1 MQIIVIPFSN
11 IIKIK
16 KRGIYFF
23 LLAVY
28 LYFLSQTSMISML
41 SVCVRM
47 PQITAAS
54 PLFDVFVSALHAL
67 YAIVWRA
74 DTPSVCALV
83 CHNKPRGTE
92 ETDTALLPWRR
103 PIWREAK

>member
-1 MQIIVIPFSN
+1 
-11 IIKIK
+11 
-16 KRGIYFF
+16 
-23 LLAVY
+23 
-28 LYFLSQTSMISML
+28 ML
-41 SVCVRM
+41 SMRVRM

-54 PLFDVFVSALHAL
+54 PLFDVFVSALHVL

-74 DTPSVCALV
+74 DTPSVCTLV

-92 ETDTALLPWRR
+92 ESDTALLPWRQ